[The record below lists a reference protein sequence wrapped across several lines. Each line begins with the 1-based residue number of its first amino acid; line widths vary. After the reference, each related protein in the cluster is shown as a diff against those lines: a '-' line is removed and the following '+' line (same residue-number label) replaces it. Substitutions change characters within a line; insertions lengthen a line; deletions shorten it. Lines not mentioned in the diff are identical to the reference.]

1 MKMKNLLPFLLVVCF
16 QASAQDISGLYSGTM
31 LNDSTKKVQ
40 NYELALSEY
49 KGKITGYAYTTFVV
63 NDTFY
68 YSIKRVKA
76 TKANGELIVE
86 DVKMLANN
94 FPVEPS
100 KGVHQINTIPL
111 PQQDSITELKGSWRT
126 TKTKTY
132 YSIHGALDLKK
143 DNDSLRSPLIS
154 HLKELDVIKSSAPV
168 YASNTEKE
176 KVKTKQVTENKP
188 ITEDKPVAKGKPV
201 KESKPIAE
209 SRPAKES
216 KSEKE
221 DKPSISK
228 NKETTP
234 VVVSAEQRTAKLLQT
249 IDVATDSLIL
259 SFYDNGVVDG
269 DTISVQ
275 LNGQS
280 VISKTKLT
288 AVAAKRTV
296 LLRSDDT
303 DTYQL
308 TLVAENLGTIPPNTG
323 LLIVQ
328 DGQNRYNINFSA
340 DLQNNAVVVF
350 RKKR

>member
-16 QASAQDISGLYSGTM
+16 QASAQDISGLYSGT
-31 LNDSTKKVQ
+31 LVNDSTKKVQ

-76 TKANGELIVE
+76 TKSNGELIVE
-86 DVKMLANN
+86 DLKMLANN
-94 FPVEPS
+94 FPSEPS
-100 KGVHQINTIPL
+100 KGVRQINTIPL
-111 PQQDSITELKGSWRT
+111 PQQDSITELKGAWRT
-126 TKTKTY
+126 TQTKTY

-154 HLKELDVIKSSAPV
+154 HLKELDVIKSTAPV

-176 KVKTKQVTENKP
+176 KVKTKPETESEPVAKDKPVAERRPVKEHKP
-188 ITEDKPVAKGKPV
+188 ITE
-201 KESKPIAE
+201 SKT
-209 SRPAKES
+209 AKEN
-216 KSEKE
+216 
-221 DKPSISK
+221 KPSIAK
-228 NKETTP
+228 NKESVP
-234 VVVSAEQRTAKLLQT
+234 VVIPAEQRTAKVLQT
-249 IDVATDSLIL
+249 VDVATDSLVL

-280 VISKTKLT
+280 IISKTKLT

-296 LLRSDDT
+296 FLRSDDT

-328 DGQNRYNINFSA
+328 DGKNRYEVHFTA
-340 DLQNNAVVVF
+340 DLQNNAAIVF
-350 RKKR
+350 RKKK